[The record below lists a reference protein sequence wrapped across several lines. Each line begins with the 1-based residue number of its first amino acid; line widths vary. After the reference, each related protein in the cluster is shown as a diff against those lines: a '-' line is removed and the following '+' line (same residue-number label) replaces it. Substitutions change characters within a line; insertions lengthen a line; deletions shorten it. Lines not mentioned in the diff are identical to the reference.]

1 MSAVDSL
8 EENSKEVFETA
19 VRLLVTVAD
28 NILNNPN
35 DIKFRRLKLANKNVS
50 EKLLPAIG
58 AIECLFEM
66 GFDEVFI
73 FYHCQVLKNEK
84 YSIIYCFISTYI
96 KSDHKNSREMTVLSW
111 RCLCR

>member
-8 EENSKEVFETA
+8 EENTKEVFETA

-66 GFDEVFI
+66 GFDEVYL
-73 FYHCQVLKNEK
+73 FYH
-84 YSIIYCFISTYI
+84 
-96 KSDHKNSREMTVLSW
+96 
-111 RCLCR
+111 

>member
-1 MSAVDSL
+1 MSAVDNL

-19 VRLLVTVAD
+19 VRLLTTVAD
-28 NILNNPN
+28 NILKNPN

-66 GFDEVFI
+66 GFDEVCTMSMYI
-73 FYHCQVLKNEK
+73 AQLKNK
-84 YSIIYCFISTYI
+84 PV
-96 KSDHKNSREMTVLSW
+96 HLSFLG
-111 RCLCR
+111 RR